1 MKDVIVSIKGIQ
13 NFPHSGE
20 EPVELITN
28 GKYSF
33 KDGIGKL
40 RYMESE
46 LTGMKGTETQ
56 FEFGK
61 DEVILSR
68 TGTLTSQMVFKKG
81 KKSTFLYDTPFG
93 SSTMSLDTHT
103 IESSFGPRGGKMEV
117 DYVVDFDHAIV
128 GRNTFTIDIK
138 EQGGEIA
145 DV

>member
-1 MKDVIVSIKGIQ
+1 
-13 NFPHSGE
+13 
-20 EPVELITN
+20 
-28 GKYSF
+28 
-33 KDGIGKL
+33 
-40 RYMESE
+40 
-46 LTGMKGTETQ
+46 
-56 FEFGK
+56 
-61 DEVILSR
+61 
-68 TGTLTSQMVFKKG
+68 
-81 KKSTFLYDTPFG
+81 YDTPFG